1 MRMERNARLNIQ
13 DGLSKC
19 GLALIAYL
27 GLSSVFGGVPVRA
40 QAPAAVPRVEAA
52 DTVSTDSTKI
62 VRRTTRVDLLHAD
75 RGIADS
81 KQYPDAQVLIG
92 NVQFKHK
99 QMYMYCDSALIYQK
113 TNSFEAFSNVRCEQG
128 DTLFIYSD
136 YLYYDG
142 EIELAKLRNNV
153 RMINRNTVLT
163 TDSLNYDRI
172 YNLGYYFEG
181 GRLADEENNLSS
193 YWGEYSPATKWAV
206 FNDDVILLNKQFQ
219 LYSDTLKYNSETK
232 EAVILGPSTIKN
244 QQNHIYSNRGVYH
257 TASGQAEL
265 LDRSVLVNG
274 PKRVTGD
281 SLFYDR
287 VRGYAELYENVEM
300 KDTVQKNIL
309 RGDYVFYNEILQSA
323 FATKKAEIVEYS
335 QGDSLHMH
343 ADTLQLSTFNHG
355 TDSIE
360 RQIYAYHKVRFYR
373 HDLQGVCDSLTF
385 LSKDSCLTLYDN
397 PVLWSGPNQLYG
409 EQVQIFMNDS
419 TIDHMVIPSQ
429 AFSIERL
436 DSVHYNQ
443 VAGQDMKAY
452 MREGELRKVEVTGNV
467 RVVYY
472 PQEDKTSEFMG
483 MNYSESSKLQM
494 HLKNQQMERMI
505 MSPQA
510 NGTLYPMDQI
520 PEEKYRLENFAWM
533 DYLRPRSA
541 KDIFNWV
548 EKKASDRLKK
558 TSRKKPKNPD
568 RNLVVEEGVTI
579 PE

>member
-1 MRMERNARLNIQ
+1 MGKSAPLNIQ
-13 DGLSKC
+13 VGLSKC
-19 GLALIAYL
+19 GYALLGWLALSCSI
-27 GLSSVFGGVPVRA
+27 GCMPMFA
-40 QAPAAVPRVEAA
+40 QNSTHATAVANT
-52 DTVSTDSTKI
+52 DSTSTDSVKV

-81 KQYPDAQVLIG
+81 KRYPDAQVLIG

-113 TNSFEAFSNVRCEQG
+113 SNSFEAFSNVRCEQG

-142 EIELAKLRNNV
+142 EIELAKLRNHV

-163 TDSLNYDRI
+163 TDSLNYDRV

-181 GRLADEENNLSS
+181 GRLSDEENNLSS
-193 YWGEYSPATKWAV
+193 DWGEYSPATKWAV
-206 FNDDVILLNKQFQ
+206 FNDDVVLLNKQFQ

-232 EAVILGPSTIKN
+232 EAVILGPSTINN

-257 TASGQAEL
+257 TSSGQAEL

-274 PKRVTGD
+274 SKRVTGD

-287 VRGYAELYENVEM
+287 IRGYAELYNNVEM
-300 KDTVQKNIL
+300 KDTLQKNIL
-309 RGDYVFYNEILQSA
+309 RGDYIFYNEILQSA

-335 QGDSLHMH
+335 QGDSLHLH

-373 HDLQGVCDSLTF
+373 TDLQGVCDSLTF
-385 LSKDSCLTLYDN
+385 LSKDSCLTLYNN
-397 PVLWSGPNQLYG
+397 PVLWSGQQQLYG

-419 TIDHMVIPSQ
+419 TVDHMVIPSQ

-443 VAGQDMKAY
+443 VSGQEMKAF
-452 MREGELRKVEVTGNV
+452 MRDGELRKVEVTGNV

-472 PQEDKTSEFMG
+472 PQENKNKAFMG

-494 HLKNQQMERMI
+494 FLKNQQMERMI

-520 PEEKYRLENFAWM
+520 PAEKYRLTNFAWM
-533 DYLRPRSA
+533 DYLRPRAA
-541 KDIFNWV
+541 KDIFEWV
-548 EKKASDRLKK
+548 DKKASDKLKK
-558 TSRKKPKNPD
+558 TSRKKPDNPD
-568 RNLVVEEGVTI
+568 RSLVIENGVSI
-579 PE
+579 AE

>member
-1 MRMERNARLNIQ
+1 MGKSAPLNIQ
-13 DGLSKC
+13 VGLSKC
-19 GLALIAYL
+19 GFTLLGWLALSFSIGCMPA
-27 GLSSVFGGVPVRA
+27 FA
-40 QAPAAVPRVEAA
+40 QNSTHASEAVTNV
-52 DTVSTDSTKI
+52 DSTSTDSIK
-62 VRRTTRVDLLHAD
+62 VVKRTTRIDLLHAD
-75 RGIADS
+75 RGIADN
-81 KQYPDAQVLIG
+81 KRYPDAQVLIG

-113 TNSFEAFSNVRCEQG
+113 SNSFEAFSNVRCEQG

-142 EIELAKLRNNV
+142 EIELAKLRNHV

-163 TDSLNYDRI
+163 TDSLNYDRV

-181 GRLADEENNLSS
+181 GRLSDEENNLSS
-193 YWGEYSPATKWAV
+193 EWGEYSPATKWAV
-206 FNDDVILLNKQFQ
+206 FNDDVVLLNKQFQ

-232 EAVILGPSTIKN
+232 EAVILGPSTINN
-244 QQNHIYSNRGVYH
+244 QQNHIYSKRGVYH
-257 TASGQAEL
+257 TSSGQAEL

-274 PKRVTGD
+274 SKRVTGD

-287 VRGYAELYENVEM
+287 VRGYAELYNNVEM
-300 KDTVQKNIL
+300 KDSLQRDIL

-335 QGDSLHMH
+335 KGDSLHLH
-343 ADTLQLSTFNHG
+343 ADTLQLSTFNQG

-373 HDLQGVCDSLTF
+373 NDLQGVCDSLTF
-385 LSKDSCLTLYDN
+385 LSKDSCLTLYNN
-397 PVLWSGPNQLYG
+397 PVLWSGQQQLYG

-419 TIDHMVIPSQ
+419 TVDHMIIPSQ

-443 VAGQDMKAY
+443 VSGQEMKAF
-452 MREGELRKVEVTGNV
+452 MRDGELRKVEVTGNV

-472 PQEDKTSEFMG
+472 PQENKNKSFIG

-494 HLKNQQMERMI
+494 YLKNQQMERMI

-520 PEEKYRLENFAWM
+520 PAEKYRLTNFAWM
-533 DYLRPRSA
+533 DYLRPRTA
-541 KDIFNWV
+541 KDIFEWV
-548 EKKASDRLKK
+548 DKKASDKLKK
-558 TSRKKPKNPD
+558 TSRNKPDSPD
-568 RNLVVEEGVTI
+568 RNLVIEKGVSI
-579 PE
+579 AE